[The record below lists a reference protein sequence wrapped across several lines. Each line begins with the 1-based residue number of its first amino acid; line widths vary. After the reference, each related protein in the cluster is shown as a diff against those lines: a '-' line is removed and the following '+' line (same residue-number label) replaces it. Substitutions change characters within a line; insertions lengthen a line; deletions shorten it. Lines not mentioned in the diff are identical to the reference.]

1 MEDLGDEKNECASTK
16 QGAVKQFELL
26 IGSDLG
32 DLVLVDLSL
41 QLRVLEAYLLNLDFQ
56 RNYGGLEFLLL
67 G

>member
-1 MEDLGDEKNECASTK
+1 MKDLSDEKNECASTK
-16 QGAVKQFELL
+16 ERAIKQFELL

-41 QLRVLEAYLLNLDFQ
+41 QLRVLEANILNLDFQ